1 MGLLNMQTNP
11 APKTVASRFLL
22 YTKGSLSQTDTQMK
36 NVTRTLSSLL
46 ILGTVMF
53 GATQTLAQGGM
64 GKMPREDVVM
74 ISQVLR
80 DSLSDEMFARINDL
94 KRFAL
99 ANNADSAAPLI
110 AFNTGGGK
118 VWAWTRPC
126 DLSNPDDAKRVS
138 DVLSKFKKM
147 YTDYPDEM
155 HQQFFAMFKS
165 KDTPSGQLLHYQID
179 LTKGSKK
186 HMFSFHFYPIGDKLL
201 YGDAN

>member
-1 MGLLNMQTNP
+1 MKKSTN
-11 APKTVASRFLL
+11 
-22 YTKGSLSQTDTQMK
+22 
-36 NVTRTLSSLL
+36 TLSLL
-46 ILGTVMF
+46 LLLAAISF
-53 GATQTLAQGGM
+53 SATQSLAQGGM

-94 KRFAL
+94 KRFSL
-99 ANNADSAAPLI
+99 AGNADSAAPLI

-118 VWAWTRPC
+118 VWAWTRAC
-126 DLSNPDDAKRVS
+126 DLKNPDDAKRVA
-138 DVLSKFKKM
+138 DVMAKFKKM

-186 HMFSFHFYPIGDKLL
+186 KMFSFHYYPIGESIL